1 MSSPILVT
9 GATGTLGRLL
19 VRELLAHGREVRA
32 FSRKPNPGAPEGQST
47 SGTAAQPGEP
57 EWFVGDLQ
65 TGIGLA
71 AALDGVTT
79 VAHCATSPRGE
90 AQMGAQLMIAAAR
103 AGRPHIV
110 FPSVVGAE
118 TIRSRYYR
126 DKRAVERLLEDG
138 DLPWTVL
145 RTTHFHEFIDAGLQM
160 QSRFPVMLLSKNE
173 KFQPVAADEVAYR
186 LVDLCSG
193 LQGHHMPLFGGPEI
207 LTTTELATAW
217 LYEHKR
223 SRKLLLVNKRGGEH
237 DGWRAGSHLAPDR
250 AVGDQTFAE
259 YLIAQRET
267 RIARDASTKADKV
280 AQREAAK
287 QAAAEA
293 KAADRAARDAERAA
307 RDAEREAAKEQQQ
320 RNAGPGPTGG
330 PAPKAG

>member
-19 VRELLAHGREVRA
+19 VRELLARGREVRV
-32 FSRKPNPGAPEGQST
+32 FSRKPRPGVPEGT
-47 SGTAAQPGEP
+47 PTPPGEA
-57 EWFVGDLQ
+57 EWCVGDLQ

-71 AALDGVTT
+71 AALDGVIT
-79 VAHCATSPRGE
+79 VAHCATSARGE

-103 AGRPHIV
+103 TGRPHIV
-110 FPSVVGAE
+110 YPSVVGAE

-138 DLPWTVL
+138 ELPWTVL
-145 RTTHFHEFIDAGLQM
+145 RTTHFHEFIDEGLRH
-160 QSRFPVMLLSKNE
+160 QSRFPWMLLAKGE

-186 LVDLCSG
+186 LVDLCGG
-193 LQGHHMPLFGGPEI
+193 LQAHHMPIFGGPEI

-217 LYEHKR
+217 LYENKR
-223 SRKLLLVNKRGGEH
+223 NRKVLVVNKRGGEH
-237 DGWRAGSHLAPDR
+237 DGWRAGAHLAPDR

-259 YLIAQRET
+259 YLIAQREG
-267 RIARDASTKADKV
+267 RVAEVAESKAEKN

-287 QAAAEA
+287 HAAAEA
-293 KAADRAARDAERAA
+293 RAAERAAKDAERAA
-307 RDAEREAAKEQQQ
+307 RDNERDARAAER
-320 RNAGPGPTGG
+320 NAPGSGPGPTGG
-330 PAPKAG
+330 PAPAG

>member
-32 FSRKPNPGAPEGQST
+32 FSRKPRPGVPEGT
-47 SGTAAQPGEP
+47 PAQPGEP
-57 EWFVGDLQ
+57 EWFVGDLH

-71 AALDGVTT
+71 AALEGVTT
-79 VAHCATSPRGE
+79 VAHCATSARGE

-138 DLPWTVL
+138 ELPWTVL
-145 RTTHFHEFIDAGLQM
+145 RTTHFHEFIDAGLRQ
-160 QSRFPVMLLSKNE
+160 QSRFPIMLLAKNE

-186 LVDLCSG
+186 MVDLCSG

-217 LYEHKR
+217 LYENKR
-223 SRKLLLVNKRGGEH
+223 RRKLLLVNKRGGEH
-237 DGWRAGSHLAPDR
+237 EGWRAGAHLAPDR

-259 YLIAQRET
+259 FLIAQRET
-267 RIARDASTKADKV
+267 RIAEDASMKADK
-280 AQREAAK
+280 AALRQATK
-287 QAAAEA
+287 QALAEA
-293 KAADRAARDAERAA
+293 KAAERAARDAERAA

-320 RNAGPGPTGG
+320 RNTGPGPAGP